1 MAKKSGKT
9 KRQKQAP
16 SSRRP
21 GARTSAKAP
30 KRASRKA
37 AGGRTAKAKGRK
49 KAASPARKLKR
60 TVKAPARQ
68 AAGAAKRKSLARRPS
83 VKRSVAKASPAKKAA
98 RRPSPVKKAARRP
111 SPVKKAAR
119 RPSPVKRAA
128 RGPSPSQTAGG
139 TGREETL
146 AQTPEAGRTS
156 RGPTNPMP
164 TRRST
169 GTPAGAGTSRSP
181 RLDRDRKQLRE
192 IDETVPSPPSSLDLN
207 SQGPSAARSG
217 RKHLQDTKEEHTE
230 TSPVMT
236 GGDVDA
242 DWEDAYSVGDEA
254 PGGDNPTPDQDRV
267 DDIGKALGV
276 TYDDNEEL
284 KASEKIANR
293 DKHRWELDPASS
305 EDYTDRD

>member
-9 KRQKQAP
+9 KRQRPTP
-16 SSRRP
+16 SSKRT
-21 GARTSAKAP
+21 GAGKRAKAA
-30 KRASRKA
+30 RGTARKA
-37 AGGRTAKAKGRK
+37 ASGKTARGKGRQ
-49 KAASPARKLKR
+49 KAASPARARKLKR
-60 TVKAPARQ
+60 TAKAAPARK
-68 AAGAAKRKSLARRPS
+68 AAPAAKRKSPASKRPG
-83 VKRSVAKASPAKKAA
+83 
-98 RRPSPVKKAARRP
+98 
-111 SPVKKAAR
+111 
-119 RPSPVKRAA
+119 VKRAA
-128 RGPSPSQTAGG
+128 AKAPAPRKAAAKGG
-139 TGREETL
+139 SGREETL
-146 AQTPEAGRTS
+146 ARTPETGRTK

-181 RLDRDRKQLRE
+181 RLDRERRKLRE
-192 IDETVPSPPSSLDLN
+192 IDETVPSPPSSLDLD
-207 SQGPSAARSG
+207 SQLPSAARSG
-217 RKHLQDTKEEHTE
+217 RKHLQDAKEDHTE

-236 GGDVDA
+236 AGDVDA

-284 KASEKIANR
+284 KASDKIADR

-305 EDYTDRD
+305 EDYPDRDRE

>member
-9 KRQKQAP
+9 KRQRPTP
-16 SSRRP
+16 SSARK
-21 GARTSAKAP
+21 GAG
-30 KRASRKA
+30 KRAKRATGAARKA
-37 AGGRTAKAKGRK
+37 AGSRAAKAKGRR

-60 TVKAPARQ
+60 TARAAPARKP
-68 AAGAAKRKSLARRPS
+68 AAKRKSPAGRS
-83 VKRSVAKASPAKKAA
+83 AVKRSAAKAPAA
-98 RRPSPVKKAARRP
+98 RKAP
-111 SPVKKAAR
+111 
-119 RPSPVKRAA
+119 A
-128 RGPSPSQTAGG
+128 RGTSTRPPKAGG

-146 AQTPEAGRTS
+146 AQTPEAGRTR

-169 GTPAGAGTSRSP
+169 GTPSGAGTSRSP
-181 RLDRDRKQLRE
+181 RLDRERKKLRE
-192 IDETVPSPPSSLDLN
+192 IDETVPSPPSSLDLD
-207 SQGPSAARSG
+207 SQAPSAARSG
-217 RKHLQDTKEEHTE
+217 RKHLQDAKEDHTE

-284 KASEKIANR
+284 KASDKIADR

>member
-98 RRPSPVKKAARRP
+98 RRPSPVK
-111 SPVKKAAR
+111 
-119 RPSPVKRAA
+119 RAA

-181 RLDRDRKQLRE
+181 RLDRERKQLRE

>member
-1 MAKKSGKT
+1 MAKKSGKKKGLRKT
-9 KRQKQAP
+9 P
-16 SSRRP
+16 STRRAGASRRAAKASKGAKRTAA
-21 GARTSAKAP
+21 GARTP
-30 KRASRKA
+30 K
-37 AGGRTAKAKGRK
+37 GKGRRK
-49 KAASPARKLKR
+49 QAANPPRARKLKR
-60 TVKAPARQ
+60 ATR
-68 AAGAAKRKSLARRPS
+68 
-83 VKRSVAKASPAKKAA
+83 KAA
-98 RRPSPVKKAARRP
+98 PPTRPKTAARATGRP
-111 SPVKKAAR
+111 R
-119 RPSPVKRAA
+119 I
-128 RGPSPSQTAGG
+128 GG

-146 AQTPEAGRTS
+146 AQTPEAGRTK
-156 RGPTNPMP
+156 RGPSNPMP

-169 GTPAGAGTSRSP
+169 GTAAGAGTTKSP
-181 RLDRDRKQLRE
+181 RLERVRRQLRE
-192 IDETVPSPPSSLDLN
+192 IEEGVPTPPSSLDLDRE
-207 SQGPSAARSG
+207 PSAARSG
-217 RKHLQDTKEEHTE
+217 RQRLQEARADHNE

-284 KASEKIANR
+284 KAADKIADR

>member
-9 KRQKQAP
+9 KRPRPTP
-16 SSRRP
+16 SSKRTGAGKRAKTGKRTARKTA
-21 GARTSAKAP
+21 GARTAK
-30 KRASRKA
+30 
-37 AGGRTAKAKGRK
+37 GKGRK
-49 KAASPARKLKR
+49 KAASPARARKLKR
-60 TVKAPARQ
+60 TAKAAPARK
-68 AAGAAKRKSLARRPS
+68 ATRAAKRKSPASKRPG
-83 VKRSVAKASPAKKAA
+83 
-98 RRPSPVKKAARRP
+98 
-111 SPVKKAAR
+111 
-119 RPSPVKRAA
+119 VKRAA
-128 RGPSPSQTAGG
+128 AVATATRKAAPRGG

-146 AQTPEAGRTS
+146 AQTPEAGRTK

-181 RLDRDRKQLRE
+181 RLDRERRKLRE
-192 IDETVPSPPSSLDLN
+192 IDETVPSPPSSLDLD

-217 RKHLQDTKEEHTE
+217 RKHLQDAKEDHTE
-230 TSPVMT
+230 TSPVLT

-284 KASEKIANR
+284 KASDKIADR

-305 EDYTDRD
+305 EDYPDRD